1 VLAVLTF
8 TKLYP
13 GEIGAKPASPRLQ
26 LGGDTR
32 QRQSK
37 ESQVSDLSNQAA
49 PSSGAPVPRRRGR
62 GWLFITTVALAAAF
76 TGALTTRAVTQGGF
90 GPGYWH
96 GPGFMRAPLTAA
108 DIEDRADRGIRHAAI
123 ELDATN
129 EQQER
134 LRSIAKAAVKDLL
147 PLREKAQTA
156 RQRAAALLTQPTVD
170 RAAIEAFRAEQMALA
185 DAASKRFAQAITE
198 AAEVLTPDQRRN
210 ASERLEQRRG
220 YWRGWHRG

>member
-1 VLAVLTF
+1 MS
-8 TKLYP
+8 
-13 GEIGAKPASPRLQ
+13 E
-26 LGGDTR
+26 
-32 QRQSK
+32 
-37 ESQVSDLSNQAA
+37 LSNQAA
-49 PSSGAPVPRRRGR
+49 PSNGEQPPVPRRRGR

-96 GPGFMRAPLTAA
+96 GPGFMRAPLTPAEV
-108 DIEDRADRGIRHAAI
+108 EDRADRGIRHVAV

-129 EQQER
+129 EQQEK
-134 LRSIAKAAVKDLL
+134 LRAIAKAAVKDLL

-170 RAAIEAFRAEQMALA
+170 RGAIEAFRAEQMAMA
-185 DAASKRFAQAITE
+185 DAASKRFSQAFTE
-198 AAEVLTPDQRRN
+198 AAEVLTPEQRRKI
-210 ASERLEQRRG
+210 AAHIEARRG